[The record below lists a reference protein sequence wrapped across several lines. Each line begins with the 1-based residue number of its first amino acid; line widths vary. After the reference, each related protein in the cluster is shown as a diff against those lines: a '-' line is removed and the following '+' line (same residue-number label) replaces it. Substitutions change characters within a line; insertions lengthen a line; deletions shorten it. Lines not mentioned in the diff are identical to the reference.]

1 VCATLFSVA
10 HAHLKFCAVLSC
22 LYSRREFALTYA
34 NRLLFQASMSLL
46 LLIAATW
53 LSDLLT
59 QLLGSTGITMLFLLT
74 IVWIAYAFELG
85 IALVAACLAFAIIN
99 YFFVEPKH
107 TFQVGSIESW
117 ASLISFLVVSVV
129 IASLV
134 KRLKSQ
140 TLLSNA
146 SAKQAEFAR
155 KLSECFAEV
164 HDCSALSKVACEQL
178 ADQYA
183 LTFNVLDVDQPTE
196 WVTFDPHALAWVA
209 STGQSMG
216 PYTHNWPDA
225 EYWLIPFSRLPSQLP
240 VMWVGANAGE
250 SLTLMGTKSTLFAI
264 QSHVAQISQAYQRI
278 QSEIRAKTAELAAQQ
293 EAMQSALLASI
304 SHDMRTPLTSIL
316 GASTALQQLPNV
328 QVNTETAHLASII
341 VSQARH
347 LTTTTENILSLIRL
361 EALPAKDFKLDWQSP
376 EEIMAMVTT
385 HYQQRADGTEI
396 QTHIDAED
404 ALILANPHLLLQAIV
419 NLIDNAKQV
428 AQDAAPIRFE
438 VYASEGDVCFVV
450 EDTGPGFPPDFNVS
464 QIKKFSTTR
473 AHGLGLGLPIV
484 QQITKLHDA
493 DFMIENKVN
502 SDKQTGARV
511 TLRFKR
517 AQLPV

>member
-1 VCATLFSVA
+1 M
-10 HAHLKFCAVLSC
+10 
-22 LYSRREFALTYA
+22 TYV

-46 LLIAATW
+46 LLVAATW
-53 LSDLLT
+53 LSDQFA
-59 QLLGSTGITMLFLLT
+59 QLLGSTGITMLFLLAM
-74 IVWIAYAFELG
+74 VWIAYAFELG
-85 IALVAACLAFAIIN
+85 IALMAACLAFAIIN
-99 YFFVEPKH
+99 YFFVEPKY

-146 SAKQAEFAR
+146 SARQAEFAR
-155 KLSECFAEV
+155 KVSERLAEV
-164 HDCSALSKVACEQL
+164 HDYSALSKVACQQL
-178 ADQYA
+178 SEQYA
-183 LTFNVLDVDQPTE
+183 LTFKVLDTTQPTE
-196 WVTFDPHALAWVA
+196 QVVFDPHALTWVA

-225 EYWLIPFSRLPSQLP
+225 EYWLIPFSRLPSELP
-240 VMWVGANAGE
+240 VMWVGAHAGK
-250 SLTLMGTKSTLFAI
+250 SLMLLGTKSMLLAI
-264 QSHVAQISQAYQRI
+264 QSHVVQISQAYQRI
-278 QSEIRAKTAELAAQQ
+278 QSEIRAKTAELTAQQ

-304 SHDMRTPLTSIL
+304 SHDMRTPLTSIW

-361 EALPAKDFKLDWQSP
+361 EAMPAKDFKLDWQSP
-376 EEIMAMVTT
+376 EEIMALVTT
-385 HYQQRADGTEI
+385 YYQQRGDGTEI

-428 AQDAAPIRFE
+428 AQDAAPIKFE
-438 VYASEGDVCFVV
+438 IYAREGDVRFVV
-450 EDTGPGFPPDFNVS
+450 EDSGPGFPPDFNVS

-484 QQITKLHDA
+484 QQIAKLHDA
-493 DFMIENKVN
+493 DFIIENKVN
-502 SDKQTGARV
+502 SNKQTGARV
-511 TLRFKR
+511 MLIFKR